1 MDPREILPH
10 RPPFLFLDE
19 IEEVTAT
26 FARGRYRFRDDEWFF
41 AGHFPGNP
49 VVPGVIQIE
58 AMGQLLV
65 AMGLTAARAEGVRV
79 ERIYFSLVTDC
90 RFHRP
95 LGPGDEIRVRVDR
108 EWFRLKAMQAR
119 GTIHLAASGELVAEA
134 VLRGTGAQEI
144 PGGESTS
151 RSGS

>member
-1 MDPREILPH
+1 MDPRDVIPH

-19 IEEVTAT
+19 IEELTGSS
-26 FARGRYRFRDDEWFF
+26 ARARYRFKREDWYF

-65 AMGLTAARAEGVRV
+65 AMGLTAARETGQSAEQ
-79 ERIYFSLVTDC
+79 IYFALVTEC

-95 LGPGDEIRVRVDR
+95 LRPDDEVLVRVERD
-108 EWFRLKAMQAR
+108 WMRLRTIQAR
-119 GTIHLAASGELVAEA
+119 GTVHHAVSGELVCEA
-134 VLRGTGAQEI
+134 VLRGAGARQ
-144 PGGESTS
+144 PQ
-151 RSGS
+151 